1 MKNAGHLPAQF
12 TRVSWASVV
21 VQLAEQI
28 AVVTL
33 PLAAVLLLG
42 VDATETAL
50 LQLAQTLPFLLL
62 ALPLGALLDRTS
74 PRPVLV
80 AAALTRAATFGGIAF
95 LIATDLL
102 TFSALMVLG
111 FIGAIGA
118 LGFSVGVPACVP
130 LLVEHNRLLDANR
143 WIELG
148 RSVAFVSGPVIGG
161 AFVALLGAD
170 KTFVVATMAC
180 LAALALLLKLDVRR
194 ATRPAHARV
203 ERGATR
209 GIRFVFENPILR
221 PIFVTSMVFNVGWF
235 ILQAV
240 FVVYATHRLEFSPTG
255 IGFAMGAYGTG
266 MVLGAFITPVLSK
279 RLTVGSIAALGPV
292 GGLIASILTLVTL
305 GVPNPAFVF
314 AGMFMFGFGPVLW
327 AISTTALRQAVTP
340 ANLLGRVSS
349 LVVVST
355 YGARPIGAGI
365 GAVVAATAGI
375 HWCLVASTV
384 AFLAQCAIV
393 FCSHLPGVQELP
405 AASESYAVR

>member
-1 MKNAGHLPAQF
+1 MKQAGHLPTQF
-12 TRVSWASVV
+12 TRVSWASLV

-28 AVVTL
+28 AVVAL
-33 PLAAVLLLG
+33 PLVAVLLLG
-42 VDATETAL
+42 AGATETAL

-62 ALPLGALLDRTS
+62 ALPLGALIDRRS

-80 AAALTRAATFGGIAF
+80 TAALTRAATFGGIVF
-95 LIATDLL
+95 LIATDAL

-118 LGFSVGVPACVP
+118 LGFSVGVPASVP
-130 LLVEHNRLLDANR
+130 LLVEHDQLLDANR

-170 KTFVVATMAC
+170 KTFIVATVAC
-180 LAALALLLKLDVRR
+180 LAALALLSKLDIRR
-194 ATRPAHARV
+194 ETQSTRARV
-203 ERGATR
+203 KLGTIR

-240 FVVYATHRLEFSPTG
+240 FVVYATRQLGLSPTG
-255 IGFAMGAYGTG
+255 IGVAMGSYGAG
-266 MVLGAFITPVLSK
+266 MVLGAFIVPVLSK
-279 RLTVGSIAALGPV
+279 RLTVGAIAAVGPV
-292 GGLIASILTLVTL
+292 GGLTASVLTLVTFW
-305 GVPNPAFVF
+305 VPNPAFVF

-340 ANLLGRVSS
+340 VNMLGRISS

-355 YGARPIGAGI
+355 YGARPIGAGG
-365 GAVVAATAGI
+365 GALIAATAGM
-375 HWCLVASTV
+375 HWCLVVSTV
-384 AFLAQCAIV
+384 AFLAQCVIV
-393 FCSHLPGVQELP
+393 FRSQLPGVRELP
-405 AASESYAVR
+405 AASENYAVR